1 MLHVQSGSRRWRA
14 AAVVCAVVAVAA
26 CDDDPVGSIGVGECT
41 SVRQSLAELE
51 QGMAS
56 GKARVRVN
64 IVSRASV
71 EGNSR
76 DFVALQSVN
85 LYQGEDC
92 TGIANATQT
101 ALATVENDVGVMV
114 AEAVVEPGQIT
125 HLELN
130 PATSGTARRLQT
142 VKLAL
147 PSPVTVEGGT
157 RNEFFV
163 ALDPVQGSRD
173 LAPRFIAAGPVAL
186 DASTVLVFEP
196 TRGSAVAVPGS
207 FTLDLPVNGMSA
219 AGVYGVVEHKLGGL
233 SSMLSISP
241 GGDLAKVGRITFP
254 IDRTRIP
261 TGMGVGDY
269 GGYVGNQLGLMEVD
283 GNTATMTM
291 ASLGDIRMASSVP
304 SADLPD
310 GQRIRTPD
318 SGPASAKAAGEMG
331 MLVNNACAQQLA
343 TNRAYY
349 FDMLSRNGG
358 VKINDCETRFP
369 YVHIIMVNLHHG
381 SLASYPYI
389 RIPSQRYAGHEY
401 LLKTISEHA
410 SSIGAFAAVNGFTW
424 NGDEG
429 TGTGQYGIPIGNVRI
444 DNQTASP
451 NFTGAEAIIG
461 FTASSSTGGTGWGFF
476 DKPAGNTIN
485 WGSYGYNAVPS
496 TTSIIKGG
504 ACSRAPGGENS
515 RWSAIGVGNG
525 ALVMVSSVSGYTTDA
540 YELCGV
546 FEGLNVLGGAIRLD
560 GGPSAAIYW
569 QGSGTTGVLNPLTGT
584 YSWKYGSLRRIPYVV
599 AGDW

>member
-1 MLHVQSGSRRWRA
+1 MLHVQLRPRRWSA
-14 AAVVCAVVAVAA
+14 AAVVCAVALAA
-26 CDDDPVGSIGVGECT
+26 CDDDPVGSIGIGECT
-41 SVRQSLAELE
+41 SVRQSLEE
-51 QGMAS
+51 MQQGMAS

-64 IVSRASV
+64 VVSRAGV
-71 EGNSR
+71 EGNAR

-85 LYQGEDC
+85 LYQDQAC
-92 TGIANATQT
+92 TGIANASQT

-114 AEAVVEPGQIT
+114 AEAVVEPGEIT
-125 HLELN
+125 HLMLN
-130 PATSGTARRLQT
+130 PAETSGARRLQS
-142 VKLAL
+142 VKIAL
-147 PSPVTVEGGT
+147 SAPVTVEAGT
-157 RNEFFV
+157 RTELFV
-163 ALDPVQGSRD
+163 ALDPVQGSQE
-173 LAPRFIAAGPVAL
+173 LAPRFVAAGPVAL

-196 TRGSAVAVPGS
+196 SRGSAVSVPGS
-207 FTLDLPVNGMSA
+207 FTLDLPANSMNA
-219 AGVYGVVEHKLGGL
+219 AGVYGVVEHNLGGL
-233 SSMLSISP
+233 SSMISILPAGS
-241 GGDLAKVGRITFP
+241 LASAGRISFP

-269 GGYVGNQLGLMEVD
+269 HGYVGSQRGLVQVD
-283 GNTATMTM
+283 GNTVTMSM
-291 ASLGDIRMASSVP
+291 ASVGDVRMMSDVP

-310 GQRIRTPD
+310 GTRARTPD
-318 SGPASAKAAGEMG
+318 SGASGNDVG
-331 MLVNNACAQQLA
+331 LLVNNACAQQLA
-343 TNRAYY
+343 ANRAYY
-349 FDMLSRNGG
+349 FDLLSRNAG

-381 SLASYPYI
+381 SPGTFPYV
-389 RIPSQRYAGHEY
+389 RIPNQRYSNHEY
-401 LLKTISEHA
+401 LLKTIAEHA
-410 SSIGAFAAVNGFTW
+410 TSIGAFAAVNGFTW

-444 DNQTASP
+444 DNTTASP
-451 NFTGAEAIIG
+451 SYTGAEAIIG
-461 FTASSSTGGTGWGFF
+461 FTSSSSTGGTGWGFF

-504 ACSRAPGGENS
+504 VCSRSPGGENS
-515 RWSAIGVGNG
+515 RWSAIGVGSG

-584 YSWKYGSLRRIPYVV
+584 YSWKYGSLRRIPYAL
-599 AGDW
+599 AGDY